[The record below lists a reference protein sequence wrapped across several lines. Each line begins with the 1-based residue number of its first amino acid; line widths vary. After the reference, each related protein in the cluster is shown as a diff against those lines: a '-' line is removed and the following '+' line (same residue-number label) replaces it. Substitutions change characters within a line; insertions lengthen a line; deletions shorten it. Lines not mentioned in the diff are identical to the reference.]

1 MKTRIDLGLDK
12 ILLDYYKT
20 EFECIKSYFGKLF
33 TAVESEKKELKSLAD
48 FLESNGASEDYI
60 ADTLD
65 EDSFNMTFFERNVY
79 NFAAVFLY
87 SECENLLK
95 QDYGILTHKIDK
107 NFFKFDIAKKL
118 YSTEGIVLE
127 TISKFSKVNELRIL
141 NNCIKHDGYPSDELC
156 KINSVRWVKNK
167 KIELTY
173 EEIIELLGSAE
184 TFFDELIPQIESKN
198 EEKLT
203 KENIDLIE
211 KICKE
216 TFSSKTDSEKEEIQ
230 NIISKLKKI

>member
-1 MKTRIDLGLDK
+1 MKTRIDIGLDR

-20 EFECIKSYFGKLF
+20 EFECIKSYFEKLF
-33 TAVESEKKELKSLAD
+33 TAVESEKEELKSLAD

-60 ADTLD
+60 ADSLD
-65 EDSFNMTFFERNVY
+65 EDGFNMTFFERNVY
-79 NFAAVFLY
+79 NFAVVFLY

-118 YSTEGIVLE
+118 YSTEGIALE
-127 TISKFSKVNELRIL
+127 SISQFSKVNELRIL
-141 NNCIKHDGYPSDELC
+141 NNCIKHDGYPNDELC
-156 KINSVRWVKNK
+156 RINSMRWEKNK

-173 EEIIELLGSAE
+173 EEIIELLGSTE

-216 TFSSKTDSEKEEIQ
+216 TFSSKTDGEKEEIK